1 MRRGAV
7 SPVVWALLRGL
18 LAAVVMATGLSAC
31 ASLPEPQPRPTTT
44 AWPAPQDTLLG
55 RVASAGAP
63 NARYSGFKLVASG
76 EEALGTLVALADHAE
91 RTLDLQYY
99 LIHPDASTRAIFARV
114 LAAADRGV
122 RVRVLLDDMHTAG
135 SDAALLRLAA
145 HRNVEVRLYN
155 PFPAGRASTITRV
168 MASLTDIARINH
180 RMHNKMFVAD
190 NALALTGGRNLGD
203 AYFLRSSD
211 TNFLDLDALVAGPVV
226 RQLSAAF
233 DRYWNSSHAWPI
245 EELAQRGSQ
254 PAAAPAPP
262 AASAFAPD
270 DRGTPVS
277 KGQHAS
283 ADLKDAVAGRSSQ
296 PLPQPRRDAPSSQP
310 SPEVVATVPRVDLPA
325 QIRAGRLPLTWA
337 PATVIVDKPSKI
349 ASEGNPDQDETLADD
364 VGEIAKAA
372 QTELVLISP
381 YFVPGKRGVALLR
394 GLRERGVVIRI
405 LTNSLAAT
413 DAAAVHTG
421 YARYREDL
429 LRMGVE
435 LHELR
440 ARPGGGMRTKWGGS
454 SGSGSGSSSAS
465 LHVKSMVIDGRT
477 LLVGSMNLDPRSAYL
492 NTELMLAMR
501 SRELS
506 QRVIQLYQEAAR
518 TGSWRVTWETGPGL
532 VWTAPDGQRVT
543 TEPDAP
549 LWLRAL
555 IKVLGPIAPE
565 ELL

>member
-1 MRRGAV
+1 MRRGAA

-31 ASLPEPQPRPTTT
+31 ASLPEPQPRATTT

-135 SDAALLRLAA
+135 SDAALLKLAA

-226 RQLSAAF
+226 RQLSGAF
-233 DRYWNSSHAWPI
+233 DRYWNSRHAWPI
-245 EELAQRGSQ
+245 EELAARGQ
-254 PAAAPAPP
+254 EPAKPASALAPA
-262 AASAFAPD
+262 
-270 DRGTPVS
+270 DRGTPVQS
-277 KGQHAS
+277 GHRAA
-283 ADLKDAVAGRSSQ
+283 ADVKDAVAGRSGE
-296 PLPQPRRDAPSSQP
+296 PRPRPHPDAPSAQP
-310 SPEVVATVPRVDLPA
+310 SPEVVATVPQVELPA

-337 PATVIVDKPSKI
+337 PATVIVDQPSKI

-364 VGEIAKAA
+364 VVEIAQAA
-372 QTELVLISP
+372 KTELVLISP
-381 YFVPGKRGVALLR
+381 YFVPGQRGVALLKS
-394 GLRERGVVIRI
+394 LRDRGVNVRI

-413 DAAAVHTG
+413 DAALVHTG

-435 LHELR
+435 LYELR
-440 ARPGGGMRTKWGGS
+440 ARPGGDMRTKWGGS
-454 SGSGSGSSSAS
+454 SGSGSGSSAS
-465 LHVKSMVIDGRT
+465 LHVKAVVIDGRL

-492 NTELMLAMR
+492 NTELMLAVR
-501 SRELS
+501 STPLAQRTVELY
-506 QRVIQLYQEAAR
+506 REAAR
-518 TGSWRVTWETGPGL
+518 SGSWRVTWETGEGM
-532 VWTAPDGQRVT
+532 VWTAPDGQRET

-555 IKVLGPIAPE
+555 IKVLGPLAPE
-565 ELL
+565 EML